1 MGVRDFFS
9 QEIEYKW
16 GAVFVCILLILMVF
30 PLPNSDGVKQGYGVA
45 WAFGGGL
52 RYIDE
57 MAINAVAGGDIQTY
71 EQKTRV
77 LQLSDFSSEHPF
89 WKSMSA
95 VQKVFVSLVTFVIGG
110 FLGALISGEFG
121 LKFDREAV
129 PDSIIGGLIMGVG
142 ISYMTQCNVGVF
154 MGATTQLNV
163 GAYMAIVG
171 LIIGTY
177 AGAKYFEKKMGL

>member
-1 MGVRDFFS
+1 MGIKDFLS

-16 GAVFVCILLILMVF
+16 GAALISIFLILMVF
-30 PLPNSDGVKQGYGVA
+30 PVPNADGVNQGYGVA

-57 MAINAVAGGDIQTY
+57 IALNAVTGTEVTEIDAPRCVY
-71 EQKTRV
+71 K
-77 LQLSDFSSEHPF
+77 LSEHSEGHPF
-89 WKSMSA
+89 WSKNSA
-95 VQKVFVSLVTFVIGG
+95 VQKVAASLVFFVIGG

-121 LKFDREAV
+121 IKYDKEAI
-129 PDSIIGGLIMGVG
+129 PDSILGGILMGVG

-154 MGATTQLNV
+154 MGATTQLAV
-163 GAYMAIVG
+163 GSYLAIIG
-171 LIIGTY
+171 LLIGTY